1 MQCAS
6 AVVYTHDMAARM
18 RHCGQSQGRAGTAM
32 GAQGDHSQEKIFSIS
47 RVWGGFLR
55 DAACKG
61 QPGTFRLFLGLSL
74 QGRIQFL
81 CDVLD

>member
-1 MQCAS
+1 
-6 AVVYTHDMAARM
+6 
-18 RHCGQSQGRAGTAM
+18 M
-32 GAQGDHSQEKIFSIS
+32 GAQGDHSQKKIFSIS